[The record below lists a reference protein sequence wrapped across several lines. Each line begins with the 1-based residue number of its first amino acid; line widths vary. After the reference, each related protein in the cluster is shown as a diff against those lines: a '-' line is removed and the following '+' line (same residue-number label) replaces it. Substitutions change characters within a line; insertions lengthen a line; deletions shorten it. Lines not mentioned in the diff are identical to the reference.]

1 MMRWIVGSSL
11 KARRAVVAVAVV
23 IMVFGVW
30 TLRRAEVDVLPEFAP
45 VTVDVQTEALGLSAE
60 EVEQL
65 ITVPLEQD
73 LLDGVAWLDH
83 IESKSVPGL
92 SWVHMTFEKGTDL
105 YRARQVVQERISQA
119 AGLPQVSR
127 PPQMLQPQSS
137 AARTAIIAL
146 SSKQLSP
153 LQIGVLARWTIRP
166 RLLAVPG
173 VSNVAIWGQR
183 ERQLQVQ
190 VDPAKLRDKQ
200 VTLEQV
206 ISSTGNAL
214 WVSPL
219 TFLEA
224 SSPGTGGFIDTPSQR
239 LGIQHNLPII
249 APADLAAITIDDSKG
264 LTLGD
269 VATVVEDHQ
278 PLIGDAVLTGKDATP
293 DSFLLVVDKL
303 PYTNTAEVQKGV
315 NEALDELAPGLKG
328 LDMDASIFRPAA
340 YTDKAVDNLTRSA
353 FVGGILLV
361 VALFLLLY
369 SWRAALTA
377 LVAVALS
384 FVIASLVIDAFASSF
399 NSVLVAGLALVLAL
413 VIDDAVASV
422 DRAAVRWRGTAH
434 DADASRPTGAGTLLT
449 ATLETGRSA
458 LWATVMFA
466 LALLPLFLINGLAG
480 DSFYPPMAGAALVAV
495 VASLLVAITVT
506 PALGLLLSRK
516 EPLRRESPVARGIK
530 HVYAKAFAP
539 IVRTPVPAFVAMG
552 VLVIGAAFVV
562 PTFDKALLP
571 NLKDTNL
578 LVKWDGPNGTSLPEM
593 DRITSRAAT
602 ELRTI
607 PGVKDVGAQVGQA
620 SLGDAPV
627 GSDSAEMWVSVDPSA
642 NYDRVVKDVKAVVAG
657 YPGFHHE
664 VTTYS
669 KNRLTDVLSPTKDEI
684 TVRVFGNDNLD
695 TLQQTAEKVRQAVA
709 GADGVASAH
718 LAAPPTEPTMEVEVD
733 LAKAKDLGIK
743 PGDVRRA
750 AATLLSGL
758 RVGNLFEDQKVFD
771 VVVWS
776 TPQSRSSL
784 SGVQDLLIDTPD
796 GGHVRLGDVATV
808 RVRATPPVID
818 HRDISRFVDVTAS
831 VHGRN
836 VGKVA
841 DRVTEQ
847 LKAVDYPVEYH
858 AELLS
863 DYSHEHGAQRRM
875 LGFALAAAVGIFL
888 LLQAAF
894 RSWRIGS
901 MAFASL
907 VVALTGGV
915 LAAWIDGGPATL
927 ATVAGLLAVLG
938 LTLRQSVALL
948 DRYRRLRTEEG
959 LPLGVDLVARG
970 SRERVTPIVISTV
983 AVVAALL
990 PVIVFGSIAGQEI
1003 LHPMAVIVV
1012 GGLITSAVANLFVL
1026 PALYLRFAP
1035 RREPEPLDFDED
1047 VHEAEPE
1054 LATAGV
1060 AAS

>member
-1 MMRWIVGSSL
+1 MMRWIVGTSL
-11 KARRAVVAVAVV
+11 KARRAVVAIAVV

-30 TLRRAEVDVLPEFAP
+30 TLRRAETDVLPEFAP

-92 SWVHMTFEKGTDL
+92 SSVHMIFEKGTDL

-137 AARTAIIAL
+137 TARTSIIAL
-146 SSKQLSP
+146 SSKKMSP

-190 VDPAKLRDKQ
+190 VDPAKLRDKN

-206 ISSTGNAL
+206 IGSTGNAL

-224 SSPGTGGFIDTPSQR
+224 SSPGTGGFIDTPTQR
-239 LGIQHNLPII
+239 IGIQHNLPII
-249 APADLAAITIDDSKG
+249 RPADLAQITIDDSKG

-278 PLIGDAVLTGKDATP
+278 PLIGDAVLTGNDASP
-293 DSFLLVVDKL
+293 DSFLVVVDKL
-303 PYTNTAEVQKGV
+303 PYANTAEVQKGV
-315 NEALDELAPGLKG
+315 NAALDELRPALGDLHT
-328 LDMDASIFRPAA
+328 DASVFRPTA
-340 YTDKAVDNLTRSA
+340 YSDKAQDNLVRSA
-353 FVGGILLV
+353 IAGGILLV

-377 LVAVALS
+377 LFSVAFS
-384 FVIASLVIDAFASSF
+384 FV
-399 NSVLVAGLALVLAL
+399 VAGLVVDAFGTSFNAVIIAGLAIALAL
-413 VIDDAVASV
+413 VIDDAVSNV
-422 DRAAVRWRGTAH
+422 DRTATRLREQ
-434 DADASRPTGAGTLLT
+434 ADATKGGPTVAGTYLAATVET
-449 ATLETGRSA
+449 ARSA
-458 LWATVMFA
+458 LWASVIFA
-466 LALLPLFLINGLAG
+466 LALVPLFLINGLSG
-480 DSFYPPMAGAALVAV
+480 DSFYPPMAAAALLAV
-495 VASLLVAITVT
+495 VASLLTATTVA
-506 PALGLLLSRK
+506 PALGLLLSRGH
-516 EPLRRESPVARGIK
+516 ELRRESPVVRGIK
-530 HVYAKAFAP
+530 GVYSAVFAP
-539 IVRTPVPAFVAMG
+539 VVRTPIPAFVAMG

-562 PTFDKALLP
+562 PTFKKSLLP
-571 NLKDTNL
+571 DLHDTNL
-578 LVKWDGPNGTSLPEM
+578 LVKWDGPHGTSLPEM

-602 ELRTI
+602 ELRAL
-607 PGVKDVGAQVGQA
+607 PGVKNVGAQVGQA

-642 NYDRVVKDVKAVVAG
+642 NYGKTVKAIKAVVAG

-664 VTTYS
+664 VTTYT
-669 KNRLTDVLSPTKDEI
+669 KNRMTDVLSPTQDQI
-684 TVRVFGNDNLD
+684 TVRVFGNDSLD
-695 TLQQTAEKVRQAVA
+695 TLQKTAADVQAAVA
-709 GADGVASAH
+709 GTNGVVGAH
-718 LAAPPTEPTMEVEVD
+718 ITSPPTEPTMEVEVD
-733 LAKAKDLGIK
+733 LAKAKALGIK

-750 AATLLSGL
+750 AATMLSGL

-776 TPQSRSSL
+776 TPDTRSSL
-784 SGVQDLLIDTPD
+784 TGVQGLLIDTPD

-808 RVRATPPVID
+808 RVRATPPVIE
-818 HRDISRFVDVTAS
+818 HRDISRFVDVTAN
-831 VHGRN
+831 VKGHN

-841 DRVTEQ
+841 DRVKEQ
-847 LKAVDYPVEYH
+847 LKSVSFPVEYH
-858 AELLS
+858 AELLAG
-863 DYSHEHGAQRRM
+863 YSHEQGAQRRM

-894 RSWRIGS
+894 TSWRVGTI
-901 MAFASL
+901 AFATL

-915 LAAWIDGGPATL
+915 FAAWLDGGPASL
-927 ATVAGLLAVLG
+927 ATIAGLLAVLG
-938 LTLRQSVALL
+938 LTVRQSVTLL
-948 DRYRRLRTEEG
+948 DRYRRLRTVEG
-959 LPLGVDLVARG
+959 MALGVDLVTRG
-970 SRERVTPIVISTV
+970 AQERVTPIVISTV
-983 AVVAALL
+983 AIAAAFL
-990 PVIVFGSIAGQEI
+990 PVIFFGSIAGQEI
-1003 LHPMAVIVV
+1003 IHPMALVLV
-1012 GGLITSAVANLFVL
+1012 GGLITSAIANLFVL

-1035 RREPEPLDFDED
+1035 RKEPKPLDFGED
-1047 VHEAEPE
+1047 VHVLEPE
-1054 LATAGV
+1054 LATAGT
-1060 AAS
+1060 AGS